1 MSHINKNDDHS
12 NSYLLSISEAKDN
25 LLTDLNHMR
34 DIMGDIE
41 KSQGRLTRED
51 KVSILFNFPI
61 MFAGL
66 HVRIQYC
73 RSPVYQWSIDAVSCL
88 PWCHLTILF
97 RGDPS
102 SISKYTHL
110 SVMIDVLVSSLD

>member
-1 MSHINKNDDHS
+1 
-12 NSYLLSISEAKDN
+12 
-25 LLTDLNHMR
+25 
-34 DIMGDIE
+34 MGDIE

-51 KVSILFNFPI
+51 KVSILFNFPT
-61 MFAGL
+61 MFSGL
-66 HVRIQYC
+66 RVSNTVDHL
-73 RSPVYQWSIDAVSCL
+73 SYQWSIDVVSCL